1 MISTKVEDIQSY
13 SGLFDKTRQL
23 IHDSEDTMRELGNML
38 DHLKQEGGTANQFLK
53 HAELIKSTKKDIESE
68 LRLLETHKLRI
79 DQIENELARAT
90 NVCDLINQRTDELH
104 DKISMI
110 TSVDQKLIEI
120 ERIQNELDFKLSEVK
135 IVNES

>member
-1 MISTKVEDIQSY
+1 M
-13 SGLFDKTRQL
+13 
-23 IHDSEDTMRELGNML
+23 
-38 DHLKQEGGTANQFLK
+38 
-53 HAELIKSTKKDIESE
+53 ESE

-120 ERIQNELDFKLSEVK
+120 ERIQNELEFKLSEVK
-135 IVNES
+135 IVNERINDLTQSLNNTNKSTFEINDRVQKVLRSVEKLKPEKPS